1 MHRWTRTPHSPRTL
15 RVKEATS
22 PAVEFPSL
30 EQLYVPPSPAR
41 TAVKFSTASLPPS
54 AVMRVSSLGFL
65 QLRVVALAVSSRH
78 KHRTTRGSPSV
89 TFSEPSGKPDILYHA
104 IMGQSSADDGE
115 GRAEPHHSVSRAYIV
130 RTHVPTKSRPTFLSL
145 SLCVCVCVCPDERY
159 LLDTLDAE
167 WAMPTPSAASSSSSR
182 HILRGRPPVRSALS
196 SGSLSLSHC
205 SLAPRVR
212 QNSEC
217 G

>member
-1 MHRWTRTPHSPRTL
+1 M
-15 RVKEATS
+15 
-22 PAVEFPSL
+22 
-30 EQLYVPPSPAR
+30 PPSPGR

-54 AVMRVSSLGFL
+54 AVMRVSPLGFL

-145 SLCVCVCVCPDERY
+145 SLSLCVCVCVPSRALLTGHVGRRVGDAYAERRQQQHQQTHPARSISRSLCVILWVAVAQS
-159 LLDTLDAE
+159 LL
-167 WAMPTPSAASSSSSR
+167 ASSPS
-182 HILRGRPPVRSALS
+182 P
-196 SGSLSLSHC
+196 
-205 SLAPRVR
+205 
-212 QNSEC
+212 SEQ
-217 G
+217 